1 MNQVSL
7 RKINEVTG
15 NCVGEIGPVVMT
27 VMVMVSVALNLWNSH
42 KVHGHTNV
50 SLKL

>member
-1 MNQVSL
+1 MNLVSH

-15 NCVGEIGPVVMT
+15 NCVGEIGPLVMT
-27 VMVMVSVALNLWNSH
+27 VMVSVALNLWNSH
-42 KVHGHTNV
+42 KVLGHTNV